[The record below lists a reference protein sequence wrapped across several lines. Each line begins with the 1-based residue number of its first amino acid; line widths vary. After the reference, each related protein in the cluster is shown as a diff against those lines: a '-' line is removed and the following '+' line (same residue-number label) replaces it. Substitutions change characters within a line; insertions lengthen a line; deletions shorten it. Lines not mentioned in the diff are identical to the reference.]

1 VSREPIWEVRDLVKT
16 FPGVRALDRVSLRLP
31 TGRVHALVGENG
43 SGKSTLAKC
52 LSGTYQPDAGLVM
65 HGSRPVVLRDPAAAR
80 ERGVAIFYQELSLV
94 PSLSVAENIRL
105 VDLARRSGFVSWREL
120 RSRARAALE
129 RLEVSTDLDRPVGEL
144 SIAEQQL
151 VEIARAIS
159 NPDVSLLILDEPT
172 AALGP
177 DEVARL
183 HRVVRRV
190 ARDAA
195 VLYISHRLE
204 EVLSVADVVT
214 VLRDGRVV
222 GERPAAESS
231 FRQIARMMIGAEL
244 EEYFAHEE
252 QETGDR
258 PLLEARQISTAALRC
273 GVSFGIRRGEVLGF
287 GGLIG
292 SGRTAIA
299 RAICGVDRLVDGEL
313 LLEGRRLRLRS
324 PADAIR
330 EGIALL
336 PENRKADALFFNL
349 SVPQNVSIARLDAV
363 SRGPFLQPGK
373 EWSRARGIARMLKL
387 PPGTE
392 RRQVAFLSG
401 GMQQKVVL
409 GRWLFAQVKVLVLDE
424 PTQGIDVGAR
434 REIYGLI
441 DELTERGVGIVLIS
455 SDYPELLAISDR
467 VAVVRGGGIVHT
479 ATRGELSQSDL
490 IELASSPEVHA
501 AGSVA

>member
-1 VSREPIWEVRDLVKT
+1 VGRELIWEVSDLVKS
-16 FPGVRALDRVSLRLP
+16 FPGVRALDRVSLRLL
-31 TGRVHALVGENG
+31 TGQVHALVGENG

-52 LSGTYQPDAGLVM
+52 LSGTYQPESGTVLHRGD
-65 HGSRPVVLRDPAAAR
+65 PVELRDPAAAR

-94 PSLSVAENIRL
+94 SSLSVAENVRL
-105 VDLARRSGFVSWREL
+105 VDLARPGGFVSWREL
-120 RSRARAALE
+120 RRGAREALE
-129 RLEVSTDLDRPVGEL
+129 RLEVSIGLDRPVSEL

-151 VEIARAIS
+151 VEIEIS
-159 NPDVSLLILDEPT
+159 NPDVSLLILDEPS

-183 HRVVRRV
+183 HRVVRRF
-190 ARDAA
+190 ARHAA

-231 FRQIARMMIGAEL
+231 FREIARMMIGAEL

-252 QETGDR
+252 QETSDR
-258 PLLEARQISTAALRC
+258 PLLEARDVRTAALPV
-273 GVSFGIRRGEVLGF
+273 GASFVVRRGEVLGL

-299 RAICGVDRLVDGEL
+299 RALCGVDRLVGGEL
-313 LLEGRRLRLRS
+313 VLDGRSLRLRS
-324 PADAIR
+324 PADAI
-330 EGIALL
+330 EAGIALL
-336 PENRKADALFFNL
+336 PENRKADALFLNL
-349 SVPQNVSIARLDAV
+349 SVPQNVSIARLEAV

-373 EWSRARGIARMLKL
+373 EWSRARGIARMLRL

-409 GRWLFAQVKVLVLDE
+409 GRWLFAQVKLLVLDE
-424 PTQGIDVGAR
+424 PTQGIDVGAK

-467 VAVVRGGGIVHT
+467 VAVVRDGRIVHT
-479 ATRGELSQSDL
+479 GTRGELSQRNL
-490 IELASSPEVHA
+490 IELAASSESASPIA
-501 AGSVA
+501 